1 MVEAKIHT
9 LLTVIS
15 TGSFTEAAKMLS
27 LTQPAVSNHIRQ
39 LEQSYGIKI
48 FYKSKKKLLLT
59 PEGAVLEKYARRA
72 VAVAAAARQAIL
84 DRQKNIRHLSVAIT
98 PTVGEHLVPQ
108 VMAAYCGRHQDVHMH
123 IQTAGL
129 KDIHDLLRTF
139 EVDLAVIEG
148 ELSDDSLISVLLD
161 TDYLCL
167 IAPADHPFAG
177 RASVR
182 LEELQGE
189 RFILRSKGA
198 GTRKL
203 FESYLLGNFHT
214 IQDYNVMIEMDNVAT
229 IKELV
234 EQGLGVSV
242 IGHSACIQEQR
253 KGKLAVLPIE
263 NASMVRKVNMVY
275 RIDFAHPEVAEEL
288 RELYNGY
295 VV

>member
-148 ELSDDSLISVLLD
+148 ELSDDSLVSVLLD

-167 IAPADHPFAG
+167 IAPADHPLPAG
-177 RASVR
+177 PACGWRSCRGRDSSCARKERGPASCSRA
-182 LEELQGE
+182 
-189 RFILRSKGA
+189 ICW
-198 GTRKL
+198 GTFTPSR
-203 FESYLLGNFHT
+203 T
-214 IQDYNVMIEMDNVAT
+214 T
-229 IKELV
+229 T
-234 EQGLGVSV
+234 
-242 IGHSACIQEQR
+242 
-253 KGKLAVLPIE
+253 
-263 NASMVRKVNMVY
+263 
-275 RIDFAHPEVAEEL
+275 
-288 RELYNGY
+288 
-295 VV
+295 